1 MTNDNNAKN
10 QPKES
15 FPTIPNYKIEAEIG
29 RGGMGI
35 VYLGSHEFLKRK
47 AAIKIINDTSS
58 KNENQVQRFL
68 QEASIVA
75 QWKHDNIA
83 LVYDMGKNQKGDYY
97 FAMEYLSGET
107 LEELIAQRALSIKR
121 SIDII
126 CDVLRALDYVHN
138 YDPVII
144 HRDIKPANIMVDE
157 QGCVKLMDFGLAK
170 IEDVGSFTSDSV
182 TLGSPYYMSL
192 EQALSSKT
200 VDARTDIY
208 STGVVFYEMLTGNVP
223 FKGDSLTSTLLL
235 IARGEYPKPSELN
248 PQIPPELEKICLK
261 AMSLDVET
269 RYQTTAEMLE
279 DLQNFSMP
287 TTRNNSIDTTTGK
300 MASPPPKEE
309 NDVKNAETVVDRSV
323 SIDEESVIDMPLPS
337 LSQTQVKRCPQVI
350 ENVRKES
357 QKINL
362 PPMEQSVWDVC
373 WKKTYF
379 NFTEEV
385 WVRLPFLKQMEYA
398 QKYQYWYAKKH
409 GLGLTMQEN
418 EHATPFVFKLI
429 PPGKFWMGSPK
440 REYRH
445 CDDEILHKVLI
456 SDYFWISETPV
467 TQEQWKSIM
476 IYNPSQFK
484 NEKAPVE
491 KVSWNDCKKFF
502 QVLGNKFKLPTE
514 AQWEYA
520 CRGGTTAPF
529 NLGFDIKSSK
539 VNFNGHYPYRDSEPQ
554 EYREQTISVKTL
566 KNQNSWGCYDF
577 HGSVWEWCNSWYGA
591 YPQKEIINPEG
602 PSSGTKRVLRGG
614 CWDSVAESCR
624 SAKRISS
631 HPHAASSIDGFRI
644 VLNREMNY
652 SIIGDD

>member
-1 MTNDNNAKN
+1 MTNDNTAKN
-10 QPKES
+10 QPKKES
-15 FPTIPNYKIEAEIG
+15 LPTIPNYKIEAEIG

-47 AAIKIINDTSS
+47 AAIKIINDTAS

-107 LEELIAQRALSIKR
+107 LEQLIAQKALSMKR
-121 SIDII
+121 SIEII
-126 CDVLRALDYVHN
+126 CDVLQALDYVHN

-157 QGCVKLMDFGLAK
+157 NGCVKLMDFGLAK

-208 STGVVFYEMLTGNVP
+208 STGVVFYEMLTGHVP

-235 IARGEYPKPSELN
+235 IARGEHKKPRELN

-261 AMSLDVET
+261 AMSLDIET
-269 RYQTTAEMLE
+269 RYQTTAEMLD

-287 TTRNNSIDTTTGK
+287 TTRNHSIDTGTVNKTDNTTV
-300 MASPPPKEE
+300 E
-309 NDVKNAETVVDRSV
+309 NIKNADTVVDQAIV
-323 SIDEESVIDMPLPS
+323 FQEEPDMTSIP
-337 LSQTQVKRCPQVI
+337 QTQIRQCPEVI
-350 ENVRKES
+350 EHVKQQS

-362 PPMEQSVWDVC
+362 PPIDQAIWSAC

-379 NFTEEV
+379 NFTEDV
-385 WVRLPFLKQMEYA
+385 WVRLPVVKQIEYA

-409 GLGLTMQEN
+409 DLGITKLEN
-418 EHATPFVFKLI
+418 EHAIPFVFKLI
-429 PPGKFWMGSPK
+429 PPGKFWMGSSK

-484 NEKAPVE
+484 DDKAPVE
-491 KVSWNDCKKFF
+491 KISWNDCKKFF
-502 QVLGNKFKLPTE
+502 QVLNNKFKLPTE

-520 CRGGTTAPF
+520 CRAGTTSPF
-529 NLGFDIKSSK
+529 NMGFDIKSSK
-539 VNFNGHYPYRDSEPQ
+539 VNYNGHYPYRDSDPQ
-554 EYREQTISVKTL
+554 EYREQTIPVKTL

-602 PSSGTKRVLRGG
+602 PNSGSKRVLRGG

-631 HPHAASSIDGFRI
+631 HPHSASSIDGFRI